1 MPYSSNKR
9 IVYYNKYYEFCL
21 MEENF
26 YYETITKAI
35 KFIRENQIEQPT
47 LDEIANHVHLSKFHL
62 LCYTTATNPL
72 TNAYWKQPTEN

>member
-1 MPYSSNKR
+1 
-9 IVYYNKYYEFCL
+9 

-72 TNAYWKQPTEN
+72 TNIY